1 MSAFINALPG
11 AAVQGII
18 WGIMAI
24 GVYITFRVLDIA
36 DLTVDGTFSTGGAVM
51 VVMTINGCNIWLSLL
66 CSVLAGC
73 IAGFITGMFHIS
85 FGIPAI
91 LAGILTQQMLYS
103 INLRIMSG
111 RSNTALNYRNFNLIL
126 SSSNIPKAI
135 IVSIIFLLVL
145 VAILYWFFGTE
156 FGASIRATGCNIAMS
171 RANGINTNRNKVIG
185 LTISNGIVALSG
197 ALWSQYQGA
206 ADIGNGR
213 GAIVI
218 GLAAVIIGEV
228 LFGKIFR
235 NFALTLIAV
244 GIGGVVYYIVQTLVI
259 QLGMNA
265 NDLKLFSALL
275 VAFFLGVPYWKNQLG
290 LKNTRRKAGKSEKQ
304 EVKSHA

>member
-1 MSAFINALPG
+1 MGAFVNALPG

-111 RSNTALNYRNFNLIL
+111 RSNTALNYRKFNLIL

-135 IVSIIFLLVL
+135 VVSIIFLLVL

-156 FGASIRATGCNIAMS
+156 FGASIRSTGCNIAMS
-171 RANGINTNRNKVIG
+171 RANGINTSRNKVIG

-206 ADIGNGR
+206 ADINNGR

-290 LKNTRRKAGKSEKQ
+290 LKNTRRKAGKAEKQ

>member
-11 AAVQGII
+11 AVVQGLI

-24 GVYITFRVLDIA
+24 GVFITFRVLDIA

-51 VVMTINGCNIWLSLL
+51 VVMTIKGCNIWLSLL
-66 CSVLAGC
+66 CA
-73 IAGFITGMFHIS
+73 IAAGFIAGLITGFLHTS

-103 INLRIMSG
+103 INLRVMSG
-111 RSNTALNYRNFNLIL
+111 SASTALNYRNYNLIL

-135 IVSIIFLLVL
+135 IAAIIFVVVL
-145 VAILYWFFGTE
+145 IAILYWFFGTE
-156 FGASIRATGCNIAMS
+156 FGGTIRATGCNIAMS
-171 RANGINTNRNKVIG
+171 RANGINTNLNKVIG
-185 LTISNGIVALSG
+185 LVISNGIVALSG
-197 ALWSQYQGA
+197 ALWAHYQGSA
-206 ADIGNGR
+206 NINNGR

-235 NFALTLIAV
+235 NFALTLLSVA
-244 GIGGVVYYIVQTLVI
+244 IGGIVYYIVQTLVI
-259 QLGMNA
+259 QLGLNA
-265 NDLKLFSALL
+265 NDLKLFSAIL
-275 VAFFLGVPYWKNQLG
+275 VAIFLGAPYWKNQLG
-290 LKNTRRKAGKSEKQ
+290 IKNMRKKAEKQAKQ
-304 EVKSHA
+304 EVKVNA